1 MKVGDLVR
9 YRLSGLL
16 GGPGGTGWDS
26 QRERVGLVLE
36 THNRVVPTALV
47 QWSGSEGKLP
57 YRIDMLEV
65 VSEGR

>member
-1 MKVGDLVR
+1 MKVGDLV
-9 YRLSGLL
+9 SF
-16 GGPGGTGWDS
+16 TGSPTRTTARDS
-26 QRERVGLVLE
+26 ERPRVGLVLE

-47 QWSGSEGKLP
+47 QWSGSKGKLP

>member
-9 YRLSGLL
+9 F
-16 GGPGGTGWDS
+16 TGSPTRTTARDS
-26 QRERVGLVLE
+26 EQARVGLVLE

-47 QWSGSEGKLP
+47 QWSGSKGKLP

>member
-1 MKVGDLVR
+1 MKIGDLVKF
-9 YRLSGLL
+9 SGQICSAKN
-16 GGPGGTGWDS
+16 S

-36 THNRVVPTALV
+36 THHRVVPTALV

>member
-9 YRLSGLL
+9 F
-16 GGPGGTGWDS
+16 TGSPTRTTAWDS
-26 QRERVGLVLE
+26 ERARVGLVLE

-47 QWSGSEGKLP
+47 QWNGSEGKLP

-65 VSEGR
+65 LSEDR